1 MSVETYLISLR
12 WGQNFPPFKKMKQT
26 LSLFL
31 LFFTALF
38 ASAYDVEVDG
48 LYYNLDTKT
57 NTATLTAKSTSY
69 STNAEAFIG
78 DIIVPETIT
87 VNDVVYTVTAVDSR
101 TFASCDK
108 LTSIVFPATIT
119 NIGTYLFNNCKG
131 LTKCQ
136 LPDGIDIIPTCTFN
150 NCVKLTEIVLPT
162 TLTEISNTAFYGCSA
177 LKELVLPSGL
187 RTISDNAFNGSGL
200 KSITFS
206 DSLRTIGM
214 KAFYNCTSITE
225 VVFPDSL
232 SEISEQAFYGCTA
245 LKRIQLGKGIRK
257 LYAQAFNSCSVLTE
271 VYILAPRLV
280 SANTNSF
287 SYSNKPRIHV
297 DNNYIEK
304 YAISMA
310 WGDCPEILP
319 LKCTEP
325 YVYCENGNLQFYS
338 DTNLSHCD
346 NVESVSYT
354 IHSLDDGSG
363 LCPVTDQQLT
373 ASYLVEVVSSAPELQ
388 PSDKVSVTISWANCA
403 GALYKE
409 DELPTGTCPTADK
422 TAVTFRAQG
431 GILLVEGVPDGTPL
445 RLYTPEGRL
454 VATATSV
461 SGTAFFHHIPRQTAL
476 IVNFGNESVKIWSE

>member
-1 MSVETYLISLR
+1 
-12 WGQNFPPFKKMKQT
+12 MKQT

-48 LYYNLDTKT
+48 LYYTLDATT
-57 NTATLTAKSTSY
+57 QTASLAPMDIMGSGNEKAY
-69 STNAEAFIG
+69 VG
-78 DIIVPETIT
+78 DITIPETIT
-87 VNDVVYTVTAVDSR
+87 VDDVVYTVTAASNR
-101 TFASCDK
+101 TFNYCSA
-108 LTSIVFPATIT
+108 LTSVVFPSTIT
-119 NIGTYLFNNCKG
+119 EIGEYLFNQCTA
-131 LTKCQ
+131 LTSCQ
-136 LPDGIDIIPTCTFN
+136 LPEGISIIPTCAFSNCTSLEEITIPSTVTEISATAFYACKALKNINLPNALRTIGDNAFN
-150 NCVKLTEIVLPT
+150 SCGFCTITLPDSLRTLGTKAFFQCPSLTEIVLP
-162 TLTEISNTAFYGCSA
+162 
-177 LKELVLPSGL
+177 
-187 RTISDNAFNGSGL
+187 
-200 KSITFS
+200 
-206 DSLRTIGM
+206 
-214 KAFYNCTSITE
+214 
-225 VVFPDSL
+225 DSL
-232 SEISEQAFYGCTA
+232 STVALQAFYGCKKLT
-245 LKRIQLGKGIRK
+245 KVVLGKGMRT
-257 LYAQAFNSCSVLTE
+257 LDTQAFNTCPAITD
-271 VYILAPRLV
+271 VYIYAPRV
-280 SANTNSF
+280 VNANTNSF
-287 SYSNKPRIHV
+287 SYAYKPRIHV
-297 DNNYIEK
+297 DNNFIEN
-304 YAISMA
+304 YASTMA
-310 WGDCPEILP
+310 WSSCPEILP

-363 LCPVTDQQLT
+363 SCPVTDQQLT